1 MTTYQPLNLVACDGE
16 DLKVI
21 SAMMQDCIITASDM
35 VFDKS
40 MRLFAIMGNRF
51 CWEVE
56 EEETQQRVRV
66 GVHFTDVRKVVYRDV
81 EFGSDQILS
90 LLAIEFVSQ
99 EPPGG
104 ILRIIFSGRSEIRL
118 TIDALNMVMQ
128 DVTPGWSASSRPQ
141 HKDDEPLNEN

>member
-1 MTTYQPLNLVACDGE
+1 MSSYKPLHLVACDKD

-21 SAMMQDCIITASDM
+21 SAMMQDCIINASDM

-40 MRLFAIMGNRF
+40 MRLFAVMGNRF

-56 EEETQQRVRV
+56 DEDTQQRVRV
-66 GVHFTDVRKVVYRDV
+66 GVHFTDVLKVSYRDV
-81 EFGSDQILS
+81 EFGRDQILS
-90 LLAIEFVSQ
+90 LLAMEFVAQ

-141 HKDDEPLNEN
+141 HDDEPRNEN